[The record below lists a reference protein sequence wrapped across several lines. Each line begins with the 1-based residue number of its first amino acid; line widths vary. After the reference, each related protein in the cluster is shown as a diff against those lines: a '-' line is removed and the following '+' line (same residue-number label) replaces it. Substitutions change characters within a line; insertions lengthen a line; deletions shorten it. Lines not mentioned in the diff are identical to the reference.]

1 MISEV
6 FPGVEGSV
14 EGDHTPGAAARPRV
28 PGPGWGP
35 SGCPQRGLTPVLGL
49 WDWEA
54 GEGKSLVLLLLQE
67 DVHVVLEMTSQPG

>member
-1 MISEV
+1 M
-6 FPGVEGSV
+6 
-14 EGDHTPGAAARPRV
+14 
-28 PGPGWGP
+28 
-35 SGCPQRGLTPVLGL
+35 LGL